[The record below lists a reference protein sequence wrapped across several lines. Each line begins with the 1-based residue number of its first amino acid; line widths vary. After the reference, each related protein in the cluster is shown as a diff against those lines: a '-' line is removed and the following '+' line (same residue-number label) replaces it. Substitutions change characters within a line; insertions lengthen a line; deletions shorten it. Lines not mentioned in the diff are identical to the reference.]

1 MSSITS
7 TTNWAI
13 ALILILGLGLVVYA
27 WIRSRM
33 ANKKSEKERRLAQR
47 RQRLSNER
55 NAQRRLQILQ
65 AQCQIISADLE
76 TLKKLYESIKT
87 VAEDRVTEASLEKV
101 HKRIQKRVALID
113 SISNYVSHKPETK
126 DDDFIALEQEIL
138 SVEKYA
144 AAQRESAGKTL
155 DIVIPIR
162 RRRQFRRKF
171 SPRTHSQKDHPDI
184 PSVRLRK
191 RQT

>member
-1 MSSITS
+1 M
-7 TTNWAI
+7 
-13 ALILILGLGLVVYA
+13 
-27 WIRSRM
+27 
-33 ANKKSEKERRLAQR
+33 NKKLEKKRHLAQR

-55 NAQRRLQILQ
+55 NEQRRLQILQ
-65 AQCQIISADLE
+65 VQCQIISADLE

-113 SISNYVSHKPETK
+113 SISDYVSRKPETN
-126 DDDFIALEQEIL
+126 DDDFIALEREIL

-162 RRRQFRRKF
+162 RRRNFRRKF
-171 SPRTHSQKDHPDI
+171 SPRTHSQKDHLDI
-184 PSVRLRK
+184 PSVRLR
-191 RQT
+191 R